1 MLIDT
6 HAHLTFPEYDKD
18 REDVIKRAKEAGLI
32 NIINIG
38 SGLGVEDNKAS
49 LELSKKHPEIYSTVG
64 FHPHNAT
71 EILSPRPP
79 PFPCGEKWRAKGGG
93 DPFEVI
99 KELAGDPKVVA
110 VGEIG
115 LDYHYIAND
124 KGSYEKKKKDQVEC
138 FARLIQIANEA
149 RLPLIVHDRDAHD
162 DTLFTLRN
170 NHATN
175 WGGVMHCFSG
185 STVLAKR
192 VLDLGYYISITGA
205 VTFKK
210 KAEEL
215 QDVVKYVPIERL
227 LIETDAPYIAPEPY
241 RGKRNE
247 PAYVIEVAKKIA
259 ELKGLSLE
267 DVGRITTLNAK
278 RLFHL
283 PGEEPIGK
291 IAYAIRK
298 SLYLNITNRCSLAC
312 SFCPKRS
319 GSFEVKGHNLKLQRE
334 PDVEDVF
341 KVIGDITGFEEVVFC
356 GFGEPTLRLE
366 LIKVIAKSM
375 KEKGM
380 KVRID
385 TDGLGNLVH
394 GRNIL
399 PELKGLVD
407 AVSVSLNAHDAKT
420 YQKICPSQ
428 YKEKAFDGVCEFIK
442 DVKKYIP
449 EVTAT
454 VVSLDEVDISKA
466 KKLAEEILGV
476 KFKARV
482 YQEVG

>member
-1 MLIDT
+1 MFIDT

-18 REDVIKRAKEAGLI
+18 REDVIKRAKKIGLA
-32 NIINIG
+32 NIVNIG
-38 SGLGVEDNKAS
+38 SGLGLADNKAS
-49 LELSKKHPEIYSTVG
+49 LELSKKYPEIYSTVG

-71 EILSPRPP
+71 EILAEGDK
-79 PFPCGEKWRAKGGG
+79 PFTAVRK
-93 DPFEVI
+93 
-99 KELAGDPKVVA
+99 LAADPKVVA

-115 LDYHYIAND
+115 LDYHYIAKETNL
-124 KGSYEKKKKDQVEC
+124 YEKKKKDQIEC
-138 FARLIQIANEA
+138 FTKLIQIASDA
-149 RLPLIVHDRDAHD
+149 HLPVIIHDREAHD

-192 VLDLGYYISITGA
+192 VLDLGYYISVTGA

-215 QDVVKYVPIERL
+215 QDVVKYVPIEKL
-227 LIETDAPYIAPEPY
+227 LIETDSPYIAPELN

-267 DVGRITTLNAK
+267 DVGRITTLNAR

-283 PGEEPIGK
+283 PGEEPVGK
-291 IAYAIRK
+291 IVYAIRK

-312 SFCPKRS
+312 SFCPKKS
-319 GSFEVKGHNLKLQRE
+319 GNFEVKGHNLKLQRE
-334 PDVEDVF
+334 PDVEDIF
-341 KVIGDITGFEEVVFC
+341 KAIGDITGFEEVVFC

-366 LIKVIAKSM
+366 LVKVVAKNL

-385 TDGLGNLVH
+385 TDGLANLVH

-399 PELKGLVD
+399 PELKGLID
-407 AVSVSLNAHDAKT
+407 AVSVSLNAHDART
-420 YQKICPSQ
+420 YYKICPSQ
-428 YKEKAFDGVCEFIK
+428 YKEEAFDEVCEFIK
-442 DVKKYIP
+442 EAKSYIP

-454 VVSLDEVDISKA
+454 VVSLDSVDIEKA
-466 KKLAEEILGV
+466 KKLAEDVLKV
-476 KFKARV
+476 KFKVRV